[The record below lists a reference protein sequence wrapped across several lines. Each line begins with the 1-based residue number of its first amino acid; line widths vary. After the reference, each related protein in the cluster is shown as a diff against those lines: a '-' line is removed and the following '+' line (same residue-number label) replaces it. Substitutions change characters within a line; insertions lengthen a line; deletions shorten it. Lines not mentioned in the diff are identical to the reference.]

1 MKNKYLLYSAL
12 FLLSMSSCEYKL
24 DADRYFG
31 DRMTIEKVFADRDYS
46 ERWLSDAYSHLIG
59 VNADV
64 SSKGFTMYC
73 FADDM
78 YFGDRDDKY
87 KKWKNGEYDEGWE
100 QGPWGECYTGIYQ
113 ASVFIHNIDR
123 NTKFCTCLLL
133 LAVVA

>member
-1 MKNKYLLYSAL
+1 
-12 FLLSMSSCEYKL
+12 MSSCEDKL

-87 KKWKNGEYDEGWE
+87 KNGRMVSMTSNGSKDH
-100 QGPWGECYTGIYQ
+100 GESAIPEFIRLRFLYTINKQVY
-113 ASVFIHNIDR
+113 
-123 NTKFCTCLLL
+123 
-133 LAVVA
+133 

>member
-12 FLLSMSSCEYKL
+12 FLLSMSSCEDKL

-113 ASVFIHNIDR
+113 ASVFIHNH
-123 NTKFCTCLLL
+123 
-133 LAVVA
+133 

>member
-1 MKNKYLLYSAL
+1 
-12 FLLSMSSCEYKL
+12 MSSCEDKL

-46 ERWLSDAYSHLIG
+46 ERWLSDAYSHLVG

-87 KKWKNGEYDEGWE
+87 KNGRMVSMMKDGNKVH
-100 QGPWGECYTGIYQ
+100 GENAIQVSTRLQFLYI
-113 ASVFIHNIDR
+113 I
-123 NTKFCTCLLL
+123 
-133 LAVVA
+133 

>member
-1 MKNKYLLYSAL
+1 
-12 FLLSMSSCEYKL
+12 
-24 DADRYFG
+24 
-31 DRMTIEKVFADRDYS
+31 MTIEKVFDDRDYS

-87 KKWKNGEYDEGWE
+87 K
-100 QGPWGECYTGIYQ
+100 QP
-113 ASVFIHNIDR
+113 
-123 NTKFCTCLLL
+123 
-133 LAVVA
+133 

>member
-1 MKNKYLLYSAL
+1 
-12 FLLSMSSCEYKL
+12 MSSCEDKL

-78 YFGDRDDKY
+78 YLVTVMINI
-87 KKWKNGEYDEGWE
+87 KNGRMVSMMKDGNKVHGRMLYRYLPGFSF
-100 QGPWGECYTGIYQ
+100 YT
-113 ASVFIHNIDR
+113 
-123 NTKFCTCLLL
+123 
-133 LAVVA
+133 